1 VFSKLDDN
9 NYVFEGKTNLN
20 DLYRV
25 LDINDQS
32 VFENKKGDSETLAGF
47 ILEQVGF
54 FPKKGYSIKVN
65 NIKFTINEV
74 DRKRIKSVKVNF
86 KK

>member
-1 VFSKLDDN
+1 MKKIYIFDVDGTLTPSRQTMTPEFKDFS
-9 NYVFEGKTNLN
+9 
-20 DLYRV
+20 
-25 LDINDQS
+25 
-32 VFENKKGDSETLAGF
+32 FENKKGDSETLAGF

-65 NIKFTINEV
+65 ELKFTINEV
-74 DRKRIKSVKVNF
+74 DRKRIKRVKVSL